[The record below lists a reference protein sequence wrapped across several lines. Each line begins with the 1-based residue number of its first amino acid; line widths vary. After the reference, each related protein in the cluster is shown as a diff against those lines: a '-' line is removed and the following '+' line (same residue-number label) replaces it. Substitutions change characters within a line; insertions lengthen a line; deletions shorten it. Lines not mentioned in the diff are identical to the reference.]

1 MHKSNQTLFSITNVR
16 NGKRKRKQYCRK
28 MKGKQNT
35 ICRSS
40 APVENISIHKEYY
53 RGDFKSGNGKS
64 SKNECGK
71 LSHGFD

>member
-1 MHKSNQTLFSITNVR
+1 
-16 NGKRKRKQYCRK
+16 

-53 RGDFKSGNGKS
+53 RGDFNSGNGKS